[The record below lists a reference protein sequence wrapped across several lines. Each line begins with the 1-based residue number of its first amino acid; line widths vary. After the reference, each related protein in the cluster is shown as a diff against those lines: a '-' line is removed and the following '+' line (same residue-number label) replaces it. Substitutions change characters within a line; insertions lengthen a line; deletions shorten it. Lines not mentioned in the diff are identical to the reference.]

1 MIDRTASQSDE
12 APVEAMLREALEQ
25 GDAVID
31 TIGPVLGHLLANDDD
46 SLFTDEIV
54 ARVRGITLHI
64 AWQALMAHAKAAAH
78 EDPDTFAMAHREGLA
93 AKLASHQGLLKHCHA
108 VAMEWHLTVRLE
120 QGSAIDPVLSPLL
133 QALVASDDETTA
145 ASAMTVLASQARFIQ
160 HQRRMELPIN
170 ELPGDLFHQ
179 ALLIWR
185 GHVADHNPSGAADIA
200 ERELRASYDEST
212 GRLGLLSRLVASMG
226 GGAMAALSVS
236 HAGAALFITALAL
249 STDQGR
255 DIAAL
260 STNDGQMARLALA
273 LRAAGL
279 DAKAVEEQFFHLHPD
294 VTLPDVF
301 KLLRSDRAGAMLA
314 ASSRNAAG

>member
-1 MIDRTASQSDE
+1 MIDRTASQSEE

-31 TIGPVLGHLLANDDD
+31 TIGPILSHLLANDDD

-54 ARVRGITLHI
+54 ARVRGIILHI
-64 AWQALMAHAKAAAH
+64 AWQMLMAHGKSAGS
-78 EDPDTFAMAHREGLA
+78 EDPDAFAKAHSEGLA
-93 AKLASHQGLLKHCHA
+93 VKLASHHALLMHCHA
-108 VAMEWHLTVRLE
+108 LAMEWHLTVRLE

-133 QALVASDDETTA
+133 QALVASYDETAA

-160 HQRRMELPIN
+160 HQRRMELPVN
-170 ELPGDLFHQ
+170 ELPGELFHH

-185 GHVADHNPSGAADIA
+185 GHVADEDASGAADIA
-200 ERELRASYDEST
+200 ERGLRASFDEST
-212 GRLGLLSRLVASMG
+212 GRLGLLSRIVASMG

-236 HAGAALFITALAL
+236 HGGAALFITALAIA
-249 STDQGR
+249 SNQDR

-273 LRAAGL
+273 LRAAGVE
-279 DAKAVEEQFFHLHPD
+279 AKVVEEQFFHIHPD

-301 KLLRSDRAGAMLA
+301 KLLRSDRAGSMLA

>member
-1 MIDRTASQSDE
+1 MIDRTASQSE
-12 APVEAMLREALEQ
+12 ETPVEGMLREALEQ

-54 ARVRGITLHI
+54 ARVRGIILHI
-64 AWQALMAHAKAAAH
+64 AWQMLMAHASAAEH
-78 EDPDTFAMAHREGLA
+78 EDPDAFAQAHREGLA
-93 AKLASHQGLLKHCHA
+93 AQLALHQPLLRHCHA
-108 VAMEWHLTVRLE
+108 LAMEWHLTIRVE

-133 QALVASDDETTA
+133 QALVASDDDTVA

-160 HQRRMELPIN
+160 HQRRMELPIY
-170 ELPGDLFHQ
+170 ELPGELFHH
-179 ALLIWR
+179 ALLVWR
-185 GHVADHNPSGAADIA
+185 GHLAGEDTRRTADIA
-200 ERELRASYDEST
+200 ERGLRASFDEST
-212 GRLGLLSRLVASMG
+212 GRLGLLSRIVAGMG

-236 HAGAALFITALAL
+236 HAGAALFITALANA
-249 STDQGR
+249 SSQSR

-279 DAKAVEEQFFHLHPD
+279 EAKAVEEQFFHIHPE

-301 KLLRSDRAGAMLA
+301 KLLRSERAGAMLA
-314 ASSRNAAG
+314 ASRRNAAG